1 MVNKKIK
8 NATKKTYNNITFKS
22 TLETTCFKI
31 LSEEGFN
38 PQYEQMKF
46 VLWEGYYP
54 TIPFYTKNKKT
65 GNLKLDQ
72 TKIKD
77 ITYTPDITFW
87 YKNTLVIIEVKG
99 FENDVYPYKRKMF
112 RKIMESQ
119 KDVII
124 FEIFSKKTMLE
135 AIKIIRNEF

>member
-1 MVNKKIK
+1 MDNKKIK
-8 NATKKTYNNITFKS
+8 NATKKIYKDIIFKS
-22 TLETTCFKI
+22 VLEATCFRI
-31 LSEEGFN
+31 LSDEGLN

-54 TIPFYTKNKKT
+54 TIPFYTKDKKT
-65 GNLKLDQ
+65 GNLKLDSV
-72 TKIKD
+72 KIKD

-87 YKNTLVIIEVKG
+87 YKDTLVIVEVKG
-99 FENDVYPYKRKMF
+99 FENDVYPYKKKMF
-112 RKIMESQ
+112 RKLMETQ

-135 AIKIIRNEF
+135 AIKIIKNEL